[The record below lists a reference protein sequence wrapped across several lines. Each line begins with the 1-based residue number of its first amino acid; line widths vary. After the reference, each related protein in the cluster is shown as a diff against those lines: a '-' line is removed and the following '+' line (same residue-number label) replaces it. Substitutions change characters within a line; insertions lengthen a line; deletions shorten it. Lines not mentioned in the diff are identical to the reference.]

1 MFFVFSIHK
10 TTTGPCDAKVDLCLI
25 IDSSGN
31 IRDNRPA
38 DGSDNWATQ
47 LKFLSD
53 LVGDFTVGFDATR
66 VGAVVFSG
74 NSRLVFSLDRY
85 GTVEEVQ
92 RAITSIA
99 YMGQT
104 TNTPAALNTAKD
116 QCFNPSRGDRRD
128 IVNLAVI
135 VTDGLPYPQNLR
147 DPSLQA
153 ANALRNSGS
162 RMVAVGITDTVDEE
176 FLKAMSSLPQVE
188 GQDYF
193 TAIDFAE
200 LKTIRDSVVQS
211 ACGSPNPVPGMLIEC
226 ILGYI
231 YKG

>member
-1 MFFVFSIHK
+1 MFSVS
-10 TTTGPCDAKVDLCLI
+10 TRPPTGPCDAKVDLCLI
-25 IDSSGN
+25 IDSSGS

-92 RAITSIA
+92 RAVTSIA

-116 QCFNPSRGDRRD
+116 QCFRDSNGDRND
-128 IVNLAVI
+128 VNDLAII
-135 VTDGLPYPQNLR
+135 VTDGVPYPPSRR
-147 DPSLQA
+147 DPAVESA
-153 ANALRNSGS
+153 CALKKGG
-162 RMVAVGITDTVDEE
+162 VKIIAVGITDAIDEE
-176 FLKAMSSLPQVE
+176 FLKAMSSPPHVE
-188 GQDYF
+188 GSNYF
-193 TAIDFAE
+193 TAADFSVLNE
-200 LKTIRDSVVQS
+200 IRKMVLQS
-211 ACGSPNPVPGMLIEC
+211 SCESLVDGM
-226 ILGYI
+226 
-231 YKG
+231 